1 MKTVRDVM
9 TTSVLDVRPATPL
22 KEVARLLVE
31 HRISGLPVV
40 DDAGAVVGVISEAD
54 LLAKEQDPG
63 TLAHRPLA
71 RIFGESD
78 EQRHQRAKA
87 EARTAGDAMTAPAI
101 TIDASRSIHQAAGV
115 MIERRVN
122 RLPVVADGRLVGI
135 VTRADLVRAFIRSD
149 EQLAETIRADV
160 LLGAL
165 WIDPEQFAV
174 DVADGVVTIRGSVD
188 RRSTAAMITQMVEMV
203 PGVVA
208 VNADVAWTVDDREI
222 DAPAP
227 DYFSPKGPS

>member
-1 MKTVRDVM
+1 
-9 TTSVLDVRPATPL
+9 
-22 KEVARLLVE
+22 
-31 HRISGLPVV
+31 
-40 DDAGAVVGVISEAD
+40 
-54 LLAKEQDPG
+54 
-63 TLAHRPLA
+63 
-71 RIFGESD
+71 
-78 EQRHQRAKA
+78 
-87 EARTAGDAMTAPAI
+87 MTAPAI